1 MIQSL
6 QTRLF
11 VDLQGY
17 LQIKLP
23 QELAGVEVNLVV
35 VYQTIAKEKI
45 NKPSQWLNLYGC
57 CSDNPIKIN
66 NQGILDEMDNDLE

>member
-23 QELAGVEVNLVV
+23 QELAGVEVDLVV

-45 NKPSQWLNLYGC
+45 NQSSQWLNLYGC
-57 CSDNPIKIN
+57 CSDNLIKID
-66 NQGILDEMDNDLE
+66 NQGISDRMDDDL